1 MSPQS
6 KEVIAND
13 FHAYCSILT
22 FPASKILSLKLTSVL
37 SVTCYAA
44 VLWPELWLQYQSVD
58 CSRGCSGIRYKDRKI
73 NLSVAMAMI
82 TPHHQRSQWYWYGL
96 QLTFHV
102 ITTITPKQTIL
113 NMVARQWHCHIISIQ
128 KFHIPT
134 ATVLTS
140 NGAGITS
147 VG

>member
-1 MSPQS
+1 M
-6 KEVIAND
+6 
-13 FHAYCSILT
+13 
-22 FPASKILSLKLTSVL
+22 
-37 SVTCYAA
+37 
-44 VLWPELWLQYQSVD
+44 LQ
-58 CSRGCSGIRYKDRKI
+58 CSGQNYGSSISQLIVPEAVVGSDIKIYTIRYKDRKI